1 MGIEMILLLYAV
13 GIVLIVAE
21 VFLPGGFIGMV
32 GILSLLISIYFGF
45 NDYGVVFGIIQLAI
59 TLVIIPLAFYF
70 GLKRLSLKKSLKTE
84 DGFTS
89 PRLDIEALL
98 DKEGT
103 ALTNLRPSGTAMIDN
118 HKVDVVTE
126 GGMIDKNTPIKVIK
140 TEGVKVIVRAK

>member
-1 MGIEMILLLYAV
+1 MGFEMILLLYAV

-45 NDYGVVFGIIQLAI
+45 SGHGVLFGIIQLAV
-59 TLVIIPLAFYF
+59 TLIIIPIAFYF

-98 DKEGT
+98 DKEGV
-103 ALTNLRPSGTAMIDN
+103 ALTNLRPSGTAVINDR
-118 HKVDVVTE
+118 KIDVVTE
-126 GGMIDKNTPIKVIK
+126 GGMIDKNTPIKVIR